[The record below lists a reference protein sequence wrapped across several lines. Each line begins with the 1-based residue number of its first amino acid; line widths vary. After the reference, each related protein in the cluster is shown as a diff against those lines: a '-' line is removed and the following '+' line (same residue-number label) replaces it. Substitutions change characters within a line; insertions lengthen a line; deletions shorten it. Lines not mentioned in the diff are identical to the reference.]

1 MSESIV
7 RQLIIKDLR
16 LMKLPAI
23 AYWISGLVSIVVV
36 VVGGDVAGM
45 TAIILFIAALFG
57 TGVHSAMLT
66 VTEERREQTLPFIMS
81 LPITIREYT
90 SAKLIGNMLL
100 VGGVWLTLSAASYVV
115 FIGEALPLGA
125 VPFITIVLIGILL
138 AYVVILAT
146 TLIWETMT
154 PTIVAIV
161 AANLCTQG
169 LLWWI
174 ASLHG
179 IRSTIGGNAI
189 VWNTT
194 SIAVIALQVAG
205 IIALLAITYQ
215 LQARKTSF
223 I

>member
-16 LMKLPAI
+16 LMKIPAI
-23 AYWISGLVSIVVV
+23 AYWLSGLVAIVVV

-45 TAIILFIAALFG
+45 TAIILFVAALFG

-100 VGGVWLTLSAASYVV
+100 VGGIWLTLSAASCVV

-125 VPFITIVLIGILL
+125 VPFITIVLIAILL
-138 AYVVILAT
+138 AYVIILAT
-146 TLIWETMT
+146 ALIWESMT

-194 SIAVIALQVAG
+194 SITVIALQIFSIV
-205 IIALLAITYQ
+205 ALLAITYQ
-215 LQARKTSF
+215 LQSRKTSF

>member
-16 LMKLPAI
+16 LMKIPAI
-23 AYWISGLVSIVVV
+23 AYWLSGLVAIVVV

-45 TAIILFIAALFG
+45 TAIILFVAALFG

-90 SAKLIGNMLL
+90 SAKLIG
-100 VGGVWLTLSAASYVV
+100 GGIWLTLSAASCVV

-125 VPFITIVLIGILL
+125 VPFITIVLIAILL
-138 AYVVILAT
+138 AYVIILAT
-146 TLIWETMT
+146 ALIWESMT

-194 SIAVIALQVAG
+194 SISVIALQIFSIV
-205 IIALLAITYQ
+205 ALLAITYQ
-215 LQARKTSF
+215 LQSRKTSF

>member
-154 PTIVAIV
+154 PTIVALV

>member
-1 MSESIV
+1 MNESIV
-7 RQLIIKDLR
+7 RQLIVKDLR
-16 LMKLPAI
+16 LMKIPAI
-23 AYWISGLVSIVVV
+23 AYWLSGLVAIVVV

-45 TAIILFIAALFG
+45 TAIILFVAALFG

-100 VGGVWLTLSAASYVV
+100 VGGIWLTLSAASCVV

-125 VPFITIVLIGILL
+125 VPFITIVLIAILL
-138 AYVVILAT
+138 AYVIILAT
-146 TLIWETMT
+146 ALIWESMT

-194 SIAVIALQVAG
+194 SVTVIALQISSIV
-205 IIALLAITYQ
+205 ALLAITYQ

>member
-1 MSESIV
+1 MNESIV
-7 RQLIIKDLR
+7 RQLIVKDLR
-16 LMKLPAI
+16 LMKIPAI
-23 AYWISGLVSIVVV
+23 AYWLSGLVAIVVV

-45 TAIILFIAALFG
+45 TAIILFVAALFG

-125 VPFITIVLIGILL
+125 VPFITIVLIAILL
-138 AYVVILAT
+138 AYVIILAT
-146 TLIWETMT
+146 ALIWESMT

-194 SIAVIALQVAG
+194 SISVITLQIFSIV
-205 IIALLAITYQ
+205 ALLAITYQ

>member
-16 LMKLPAI
+16 LMKIPAI
-23 AYWISGLVSIVVV
+23 AYWLSGLVAIVVV

-45 TAIILFIAALFG
+45 TAIILFVAALFG

-100 VGGVWLTLSAASYVV
+100 VGGIWLTLSAASCVV

-125 VPFITIVLIGILL
+125 VPFITIVLIAILL
-138 AYVVILAT
+138 AYVIILAT
-146 TLIWETMT
+146 ALIWESMT

-161 AANLCTQG
+161 AAHLCTQG

-194 SIAVIALQVAG
+194 SISVIALQIFSIV
-205 IIALLAITYQ
+205 ALLAITYQ
-215 LQARKTSF
+215 LQSRKTSF

>member
-16 LMKLPAI
+16 LMKIPAI
-23 AYWISGLVSIVVV
+23 AYWLSGLVAIVVV

-45 TAIILFIAALFG
+45 TAIILFVAALFG

-100 VGGVWLTLSAASYVV
+100 VGGIWLTLSAASCVV

-125 VPFITIVLIGILL
+125 VPFITIVLIAILL
-138 AYVVILAT
+138 AYVIILAT
-146 TLIWETMT
+146 ALIWESMT

-194 SIAVIALQVAG
+194 SISVIALQIFSIV
-205 IIALLAITYQ
+205 ALLAITYQ
-215 LQARKTSF
+215 LQSRKTSF